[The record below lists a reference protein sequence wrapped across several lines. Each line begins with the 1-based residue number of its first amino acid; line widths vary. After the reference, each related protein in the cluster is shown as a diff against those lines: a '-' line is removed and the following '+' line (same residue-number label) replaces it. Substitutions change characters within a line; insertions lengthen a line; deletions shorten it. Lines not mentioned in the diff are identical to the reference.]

1 MTNVTVNNAA
11 SNSCEIKVDFGSNYN
26 YPPLNIIGY
35 GYSQSTSEYN
45 IKNMIQNTV
54 NTTLKMDG
62 SGSPHGSFGTSEIT
76 MSLTRS
82 ETGSSSGFGQTSHAW
97 IYFKMGS

>member
-1 MTNVTVNNAA
+1 
-11 SNSCEIKVDFGSNYN
+11 
-26 YPPLNIIGY
+26 
-35 GYSQSTSEYN
+35 
-45 IKNMIQNTV
+45 MIQNTV

-97 IYFKMGS
+97 IYFTMGS